1 LDASGNAGWIVMIRA
16 HHYHNHESD
25 QNSGAEYV
33 RDTLLKALREKDDIQ
48 LTDVDDKGKPVLVST
63 KQLGIDLPVIV
74 NTSTKWNMVTIVD
87 PNVAGAAQPAMLD
100 LGEREQAAAAVQRLI
115 GGGEA
120 GPGEQ
125 RGLDA
130 VERRLADL
138 RAATSVEDL
147 PVAKP
152 RKNSGTCVVDL
163 PQGYR
168 LVFVPNHTKNPMLKP
183 RTVDWARVGRIKIL
197 RIENTDGR

>member
-1 LDASGNAGWIVMIRA
+1 LELAF
-16 HHYHNHESD
+16 E
-25 QNSGAEYV
+25 
-33 RDTLLKALREKDDIQ
+33 TKLLREICESEQKARQ
-48 LTDVDDKGKPVLVST
+48 E
-63 KQLGIDLPVIV
+63 LGI
-74 NTSTKWNMVTIVD
+74 K
-87 PNVAGAAQPAMLD
+87 VA
-100 LGEREQAAAAVQRLI
+100 
-115 GGGEA
+115 EA
-120 GPGEQ
+120 
-125 RGLDA
+125 LK
-130 VERRLADL
+130 RRLADL